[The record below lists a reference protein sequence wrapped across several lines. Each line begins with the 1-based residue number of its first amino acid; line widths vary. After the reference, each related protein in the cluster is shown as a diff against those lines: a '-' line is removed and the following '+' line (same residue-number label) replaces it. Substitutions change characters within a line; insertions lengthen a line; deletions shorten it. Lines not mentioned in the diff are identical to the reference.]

1 MRREAYPYTERG
13 LRDVWLEDV
22 EVARCSA
29 CREVA
34 LIVPD
39 AHALERA
46 LVAVLVRG
54 QGPLRGPE
62 IRFLRG
68 AMALSGK
75 RLATLLGVTAS
86 VLSRW
91 ENDKSPIGA
100 QSDRLLRTLAGR
112 PDSLDPAAIAA
123 LLAVDDRTSR
133 EPRVVLR
140 LVSGVWHSR

>member
-1 MRREAYPYTERG
+1 MRREAYPYTEGG

-22 EVARCSA
+22 EVGRCSA
-29 CREVA
+29 CGEVV
-34 LIVPD
+34 LLVPD
-39 AHALERA
+39 ADALERA

-62 IRFLRG
+62 IRYLRG

-140 LVSGVWHSR
+140 LVSGVWPSS

>member
-1 MRREAYPYTERG
+1 
-13 LRDVWLEDV
+13 
-22 EVARCSA
+22 
-29 CREVA
+29 
-34 LIVPD
+34 
-39 AHALERA
+39 
-46 LVAVLVRG
+46 
-54 QGPLRGPE
+54 
-62 IRFLRG
+62 
-68 AMALSGK
+68 MALSGK